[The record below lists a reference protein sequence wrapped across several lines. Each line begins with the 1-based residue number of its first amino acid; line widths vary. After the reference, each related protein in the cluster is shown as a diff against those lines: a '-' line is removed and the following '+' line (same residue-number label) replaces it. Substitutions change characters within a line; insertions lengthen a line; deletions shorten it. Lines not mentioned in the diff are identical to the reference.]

1 MIMMMF
7 MMMIMMMIMMR
18 IMIEILITMMIAF
31 ANDDDYYH
39 IIYAHHTYLR
49 QLL

>member
-1 MIMMMF
+1 
-7 MMMIMMMIMMR
+7 
-18 IMIEILITMMIAF
+18 MIEMLITMMIAF
-31 ANDDDYYH
+31 ANDDDYNQ